1 MKTLRWA
8 LALFVVLWVL
18 TGVTQIRTEEKAIVR
33 RFGEVV
39 AYWEPGLHVGL
50 PWGIDRI
57 DRIPT
62 KVVRQL
68 RIGYAADQ
76 ADLAMPIGQLLT
88 ADQNLLNV
96 QVAIDYSIDETPQGL
111 TDYLT
116 QRESVDGLII
126 RAVESSLAEWFSA
139 HRVDDVLLTGNVA
152 IPRWLMSQLPS
163 HLEPFRLGVQVQ
175 QASVAYLAPPD
186 AVKSAF
192 DEVNRAQTNIRTLE
206 NKAKQEADQRLRIAQ
221 AEANRQTQTA
231 EANADEKRRLA
242 MAEAIAFTL
251 RLEQYRRL
259 KQDNPDVLTGIWWD
273 EMGKLLVG
281 MKSRG
286 RIDLLDEKLGADGL
300 DITQFLPPS
309 KGK

>member
-1 MKTLRWA
+1 MKTIRWA

-175 QASVAYLAPPD
+175 QASVSYLAPPD